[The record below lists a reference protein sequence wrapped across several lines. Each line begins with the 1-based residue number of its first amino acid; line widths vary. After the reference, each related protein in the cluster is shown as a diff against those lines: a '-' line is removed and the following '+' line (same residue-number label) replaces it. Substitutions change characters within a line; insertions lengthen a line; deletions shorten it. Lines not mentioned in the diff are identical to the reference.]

1 MKRELAVTK
10 QVMQADYENKLQEK
24 TLDMY
29 VRINERVEELQKM
42 HTEVQSVQG

>member
-1 MKRELAVTK
+1 
-10 QVMQADYENKLQEK
+10 MQADYENKLQEK